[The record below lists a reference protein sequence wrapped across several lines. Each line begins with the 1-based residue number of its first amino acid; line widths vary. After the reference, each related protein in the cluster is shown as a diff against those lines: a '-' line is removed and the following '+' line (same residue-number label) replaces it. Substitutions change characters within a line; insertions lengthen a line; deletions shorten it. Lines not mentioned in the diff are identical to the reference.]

1 MPKERYA
8 IRFDLRAS
16 GEEAEVMIY
25 SGIENE
31 KWWGDETTPADF
43 DKALKE
49 AVKGGARKL
58 NVRINSPGGDV
69 YSAVAMRSMI
79 MNAGFESVRVM
90 IEGLCASAATI
101 IATVPGANV
110 VIAEG
115 SEYMIHNPW
124 TLAYGNAS
132 EIEKVADHLHQMEAQ
147 FGEMYAAKSGQSEEQ
162 IRAWMD
168 SEKWFTAKEAVE
180 SGFCDELL
188 ETQPVAA
195 CVTGR
200 DMALMKEMYR
210 DVPEDIVVKD
220 EDEGDVTSSGPS
232 GHLPPRGKA
241 FGDGE
246 DHPSVG
252 FAASPPQGGLSTGE
266 NDVTSSGPA
275 GHISLKK
282 KEFGEVSNEAPV
294 AGASTEINTHE
305 EEDEVMDIKDITMDQ
320 LRAENP
326 ALVEAIRQAAVA
338 DERQRQDDIEA
349 LTIPGYED
357 MAQAAKR
364 DGTSAMD
371 FQKQIVA
378 AMKQKGG
385 DFLKARQQETG
396 KASEVRGGNARDIG
410 NDLDE
415 IEKNAREIAA
425 FAKGL
430 NDTND
435 ESMF

>member
-147 FGEMYAAKSGQSEEQ
+147 FGEMYAARSGQSEEQ

-232 GHLPPRGKA
+232 GHLPLLAEGLAKHQGKA
-241 FGDGE
+241 
-246 DHPSVG
+246 
-252 FAASPPQGGLSTGE
+252 
-266 NDVTSSGPA
+266 
-275 GHISLKK
+275 
-282 KEFGEVSNEAPV
+282 FGEVSNEAPV

-385 DFLKARQQETG
+385 DFLKARQQETE

-430 NDTND
+430 KDTND